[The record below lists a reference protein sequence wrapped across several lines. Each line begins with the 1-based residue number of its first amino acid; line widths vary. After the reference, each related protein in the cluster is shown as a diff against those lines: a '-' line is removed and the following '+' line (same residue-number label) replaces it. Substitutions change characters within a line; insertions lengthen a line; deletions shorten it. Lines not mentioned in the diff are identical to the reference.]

1 MNKRKMIPILIV
13 IAIGAIL
20 GGLILTWDKTDSP
33 NTPHEDHD
41 KADSSHAHDHPET
54 KDAPAADKS
63 MGSEPSKGPKGGKH
77 FPEDGFQVEVT
88 IFEKG
93 VPPRLQYLSI

>member
-13 IAIGAIL
+13 IAIGAVL

-33 NTPHEDHD
+33 NTRTKIID

-54 KDAPAADKS
+54 KDAAS
-63 MGSEPSKGPKGGKH
+63 SG
-77 FPEDGFQVEVT
+77 
-88 IFEKG
+88 
-93 VPPRLQYLSI
+93 